1 VDNLQA
7 SEQRPQARGDPA
19 DPPDL
24 VVLIPPHLPR
34 LWSFTADTVMT
45 ESWFGSTA
53 HEGQFP
59 FHAWYYAAFRSRV
72 AASLEAARNGT
83 EAAAAAGGGA
93 DAVAAAA
100 SATDGGA

>member
-1 VDNLQA
+1 
-7 SEQRPQARGDPA
+7 
-19 DPPDL
+19 L
-24 VVLIPPHLPR
+24 VVLIPPHFPR

-53 HEGQFP
+53 HKEQFP
-59 FHAWYYAAFRSRV
+59 FHAWYYAPFRARV
-72 AASLEAARNGT
+72 AASLDAARNGP

-100 SATDGGA
+100 PATDGGA